1 MDQNTNKIMS
11 LKITRT
17 LKNLEKNQMK
27 GHYIESVSE
36 LKPLIQSLLSPGD
49 LVAVGGS
56 QTLFE
61 TDMFELLRSGEYHF
75 LDRYAPGLSPES
87 MKQLYRESFSA
98 NAYLMST
105 NALTENG
112 ELYNVDGTGNR
123 VAALTYGP
131 DRVIVIAGINKLVRN
146 LDEAI
151 KRNRQVAAP
160 SNATRLSCNTP
171 CTVTGECEDC
181 FSPGRI
187 CCHYV
192 TTSYQRNK
200 DRIHV
205 IIVNEPIGY

>member
-11 LKITRT
+11 LKINRT

-27 GHYIESVSE
+27 AHYIESISE
-36 LKPLIQSLLSPGD
+36 LKPLIKSLLSPGD
-49 LVAVGGS
+49 IVAVGGS

-61 TDMFELLRSGEYHF
+61 TDLFEILRSGEYEF
-75 LDRYAPGLSPES
+75 LDRYAPNLTPEAIRQVHRS
-87 MKQLYRESFSA
+87 AFSA

-112 ELYNVDGTGNR
+112 ELYNVDGSGNR

-146 LDEAI
+146 LDDAVH
-151 KRNRQVAAP
+151 RNRQIAAP
-160 SNATRLSCNTP
+160 ANCTRLNCNTP
-171 CTVTGECEDC
+171 CVVTGECQDC
-181 FSPGRI
+181 MSPGRI

-192 TTSYQRNK
+192 TTSYQRVK
-200 DRIHV
+200 DRIQV
-205 IIVNEPIGY
+205 ILVGEPIGY

>member
-11 LKITRT
+11 LKIDRT

-27 GHYIESVSE
+27 GHYIESIAE
-36 LKPLIQSLLSPGD
+36 LKPLVKSLLAPGD
-49 LVAVGGS
+49 RIAVGGS

-61 TDMFELLRSGEYHF
+61 TDLFELLRSGEYEF
-75 LDRYAPGLSPES
+75 FDRYAPGLTPEAL
-87 MKQLYRESFSA
+87 KQVHRNAFSA

-112 ELYNVDGTGNR
+112 ELYNVDGSGNR

-131 DRVIVIAGINKLVRN
+131 DRVIVIAGINKLVKN

-151 KRNRQVAAP
+151 HRNRQIAAP
-160 SNATRLSCNTP
+160 SNCARLSCNTP
-171 CTVTGECEDC
+171 CVVTGECQDC
-181 FSPGRI
+181 MSPSRI

-200 DRIHV
+200 DRIQV
-205 IIVNEPIGY
+205 IIVGEHIGY

>member
-27 GHYIESVSE
+27 GHYIESVAE
-36 LKPLIQSLLSPGD
+36 LKPLVKSLLSPGD
-49 LVAVGGS
+49 VVAVGGS

-61 TDMFELLRSGEYHF
+61 SDMFELLRSGEYNF
-75 LDRYAPGLSPES
+75 LDRYAPGLTPES
-87 MKQLYRESFSA
+87 MKELYRNSFSA
-98 NAYLMST
+98 NAFLMST

-146 LDEAI
+146 LDEAVF
-151 KRNRQVAAP
+151 RNRQISAP
-160 SNATRLSCNTP
+160 SNATRLNCNTP
-171 CTVTGECEDC
+171 CTVTAEIVVIM
-181 FSPGRI
+181 SPQAISAIRI
-187 CCHYV
+187 V
-192 TTSYQRNK
+192 SM
-200 DRIHV
+200 
-205 IIVNEPIGY
+205 